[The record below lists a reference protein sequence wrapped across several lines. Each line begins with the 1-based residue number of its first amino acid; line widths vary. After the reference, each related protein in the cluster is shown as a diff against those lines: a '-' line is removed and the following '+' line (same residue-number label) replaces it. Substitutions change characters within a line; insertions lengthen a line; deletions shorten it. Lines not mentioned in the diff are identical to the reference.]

1 VKDYRHS
8 SSLRDLKIA
17 PTDKSIVGLI
27 QAEIDQKTKP
37 LASLGVVETLALQL
51 GVIYQTKSPRISKPV
66 VFICAGDHGIT
77 RQGVSAYPSEVTA
90 QMLVNFK
97 NGGAAI
103 NVLAKS
109 FGLQVEIINAGVDVS
124 AIENLVNLNPPI
136 AHSTQD
142 FLSQDAMTSVQC
154 EAAFALGYE
163 RANQCIEAGTNFVLL
178 GEMGIGNTSAAAVIT
193 SLLTGYPI
201 DDCVGRGTGL
211 GEQALTEKQQILGA
225 AIEFHGREH
234 EPLTVLR
241 KFGGLEIAALV
252 GIIFA
257 AAQSG
262 CAILVDGYITTS
274 AALIA
279 VAMEPNVAEYLIYSH
294 LSREPGHRIALDH
307 LRGTQILSLDL
318 CLGEGSGAALAF
330 PIVKAASE
338 ILCEMATFESAAVS
352 TAKSEAQ

>member
-1 VKDYRHS
+1 MTIKPVDF
-8 SSLRDLKIA
+8 SL
-17 PTDKSIVGLI
+17 TNLI
-27 QAEIDQKTKP
+27 KTEIDSKTKP
-37 LASLGVVETLALQL
+37 LGSLGKIEDLALKL
-51 GVIYQTKSPRISKPV
+51 GLIYKTTRPVISSPTL
-66 VFICAGDHGIT
+66 FLCAGDHGIT
-77 RQGVSAYPSEVTA
+77 ESGVSAYPAEVTA
-90 QMLVNFK
+90 QMLLNFA

-103 NVLAKS
+103 NILAS
-109 FGLQVEIINAGVDVS
+109 ACGINLEFVNAGVDMSELDKRQFFNRPIANGTKNFAQSPAMTASECES
-124 AIENLVNLNPPI
+124 AINLGKDRVFECV
-136 AHSTQD
+136 SK
-142 FLSQDAMTSVQC
+142 
-154 EAAFALGYE
+154 
-163 RANQCIEAGTNFVLL
+163 GTNFTLL
-178 GEMGIGNTSAAAVIT
+178 GEMGIGNTSSAAIIT
-193 SLLTGYPI
+193 SLITGAPLHQ
-201 DDCVGRGTGL
+201 CVGRGTGL
-211 GEQALTEKQQILGA
+211 DEPGLQNKRDVLSGA
-225 AIEFHGREH
+225 VVFHGDIKD
-234 EPLTVLR
+234 PLKILQI
-241 KFGGLEIAALV
+241 FGGLEIAALV